1 MGGDQDKGK
10 VMMTTEPKTAAQI
23 LTSVLKNVDNSLY
36 RALSLNRD
44 GKLPYGT
51 TETVGLAQDG
61 VGIAINDIY
70 NKATPDSVKQIVEQA
85 RADVISCKVT
95 VDTALAPRPCKPAA
109 VSTQAATGAAPSA
122 KYARV

>member
-1 MGGDQDKGK
+1 MEIDTRTQ
-10 VMMTTEPKTAAQI
+10 VQ
-23 LTSVLKNVDNSLY
+23 LQVNSSGCLGLE
-36 RALSLNRD
+36 ALCLNRD

-70 NKATPDSVKQIVEQA
+70 NKATPDSVKKVVEQA

-95 VDTALAPRPCKPAA
+95 VDTALTPHPCKPAA
-109 VSTQAATGAAPSA
+109 ASTMAATMAATAS
-122 KYARV
+122 K